1 MDSSQTKE
9 VQLDALM
16 PVILEFLAEGN
27 SVRLFPKGTSMLPML
42 RQGLDSVILSPKPI
56 NLQKYDLPL
65 YQRDNGHYVLHR
77 IIKTGETYACIGDNQ
92 FDLEYGVRTDQVIA
106 VVTAFTRG
114 SKEISVNS
122 LTYQLYCRLWHYS
135 RPLRRLWRRGV
146 GWIRRHS

>member
-1 MDSSQTKE
+1 MDSLQNNE
-9 VQLDALM
+9 VHLDTLM
-16 PVILEFLAEGN
+16 PLVCERLNNGA
-27 SVRLFPKGTSMLPML
+27 SVWFSPKGFSMLPML
-42 RQGLDSVILSPKPI
+42 RQGTDRVLLSPLPEK
-56 NLQKYDLPL
+56 LKKYDLPL
-65 YQRDNGHYVLHR
+65 YRRDNGQYVIHR
-77 IIKTGETYACIGDNQ
+77 IIRVGESHTCIGDNQ
-92 FDLEYGVRTDQVIA
+92 FDLEYGVRTDQMIA